1 MNLKRWENI
10 TASRTASCR
19 LVSGAASEVE
29 DAASMIMIEED
40 ATIARWMGE
49 NKNEDRMEN
58 HNRVN
63 KNRLLSPFLTHSPT
77 AVAAAAAT
85 KARKAILYVF

>member
-1 MNLKRWENI
+1 
-10 TASRTASCR
+10 
-19 LVSGAASEVE
+19 
-29 DAASMIMIEED
+29 
-40 ATIARWMGE
+40 MGE

-77 AVAAAAAT
+77 AVAAAAAAT